1 MRKGIVL
8 KLFALTTAL
17 CMLILATIFIG
28 QTIFFKQYYANRKVE
43 DIKVNLNSFEKNY
56 LNYAGSADGI
66 QKLEQDFLRE
76 NNTWITTLD
85 QNGNLKHADDFYVEI
100 TLERLAEK
108 QFGQKTIT
116 IPLYNLMNIDE
127 IESRILPSLVG
138 KKVYFSGLLRNDSFI
153 TSYLQSAEGSLSW
166 ANKPLSKKLAERELK
181 ASEEKPKVAQDLI
194 GEEKPKVAQD
204 LIGEEREKV
213 AGNLSDLEKKRVAQN
228 SDFNINGTITKVQPS
243 DGTVPVNPIYKNNL
257 FLDNIKEFQAD
268 LLLKESN
275 QIKYATQ
282 IMDYEKNDIK
292 YKLLIK
298 PKKEK
303 DGSVTYI
310 YAMAS
315 LQPVDE
321 AVQMV
326 QDYYI
331 YIVAFVVILIFLA
344 SFYYSKQIAKPLL
357 KINDTTKKIAHL
369 DFTEKIPITSKDE
382 IGDLSQNINTLS
394 NKLHS
399 HIGQLEQ
406 DIEKERKLEN
416 TRKEFIAG
424 VSHELK
430 TPLSIMKSCI
440 SILKDGVAEHKKD
453 YYFQAMEKEVDK
465 MDILILDMLEL
476 AKFESGTYNMK
487 MDSFYI
493 DGVIEEICEQLSSE
507 IEKKELSVHK
517 HICPAEVV
525 GNQNRIEQVIVNFIT
540 NAIRYTPEKEDIII
554 SVIDEKNRI
563 EVCIENKGSHI
574 EEEQLD
580 KIWDRFYRVDAS
592 RKRSQ
597 GGTGLGLAISKNIL
611 ELHNAEYGVKNT
623 EDGVLF
629 YFYLPKKA

>member
-8 KLFALTTAL
+8 KLFTLTTAL

-43 DIKVNLNSFEKNY
+43 DIKVNLNSFEKSY
-56 LNYAGSADGI
+56 LNYVGNAEEI
-66 QKLEQDFLRE
+66 KRLEQDFLRE

-85 QNGNLKHADDFYVEI
+85 QNGNLKHADDFYFEVAI
-100 TLERLAEK
+100 DRRQQK
-108 QFGQKTIT
+108 SFGQQIFK
-116 IPLYNLMNIDE
+116 IPLYNLINIEE
-127 IESRILPSLVG
+127 IDNKSSNAFLGQEI
-138 KKVYFSGLLRNDSFI
+138 YFSGVKKDDSYIPFSFTLGKQNLR
-153 TSYLQSAEGSLSW
+153 GS
-166 ANKPLSKKLAERELK
+166 NKPLEKAFQEKMKLDE
-181 ASEEKPKVAQDLI
+181 
-194 GEEKPKVAQD
+194 
-204 LIGEEREKV
+204 
-213 AGNLSDLEKKRVAQN
+213 EKKRAAEEQLAKEKKPAVQEESAQEL
-228 SDFNINGTITKVQPS
+228 DAYIVGRVTKVQLP
-243 DGTVPVNPIYKNNL
+243 DVTGPINPIYKNSI
-257 FLDNIKEFQAD
+257 FLDNIKEFQTN
-268 LLLKESN
+268 LLLKESKHI
-275 QIKYATQ
+275 QYAIQT
-282 IMDYEKNDIK
+282 MDYEKNDIK

-298 PKKEK
+298 PITER

-331 YIVAFVVILIFLA
+331 YIIAFVVVLIFLA

-369 DFTEKIPITSKDE
+369 DFTEQIPITSKDE
-382 IGDLSQNINTLS
+382 IGDLSKNINVLS

-416 TRKEFIAG
+416 TRKEFISG

-440 SILKDGVAEHKKD
+440 SILKDGVAEHKKE
-453 YYFQAMEKEVDK
+453 YYFQAMEREVDK
-465 MDILILDMLEL
+465 MDTLILDMLEL
-476 AKFESGTYNMK
+476 AKFESGTYKMK
-487 MDSFYI
+487 KDAFYI
-493 DGVIEEICEQLSSE
+493 DTVIEDICEHLSVE
-507 IEKKELSVHK
+507 IEKKELHVHK
-517 HICPAEVV
+517 NICSFEVV
-525 GNQNRIEQVIVNFIT
+525 ANQSRIEQIIVNFIT
-540 NAIRYTPEKEDIII
+540 NAIRYTPNKEDIMI
-554 SVIDEKNRI
+554 STIDEKDRI
-563 EVCIENKGSHI
+563 KVSIENKGTHI

-580 KIWDRFYRVDAS
+580 KIWDRFYRVDAA
-592 RKRSQ
+592 RQRSQ

-611 ELHNAEYGVKNT
+611 ELHDAEYGVENT

>member
-8 KLFALTTAL
+8 KLFTLTAAL

-56 LNYAGSADGI
+56 LNYAGNAEEI

-85 QNGNLKHADDFYVEI
+85 KNGNLKHADDFYFEVTI
-100 TLERLAEK
+100 DRWQQK
-108 QFGQKTIT
+108 RFGQQLFK
-116 IPLYNLMNIDE
+116 IPLYNLVNIEE
-127 IESRILPSLVG
+127 IDNKPSEQFLG
-138 KKVYFSGLLRNDSFI
+138 QEIYFSGVKKGDSFI
-153 TSYLQSAEGSLSW
+153 PFSFSLSKQNLSGS
-166 ANKPLSKKLAERELK
+166 NKPLEKAFKEKMSKLD
-181 ASEEKPKVAQDLI
+181 EEKKKAAEEQVSKEKNPAVQEQAAQEPDAYI
-194 GEEKPKVAQD
+194 GGFV
-204 LIGEEREKV
+204 
-213 AGNLSDLEKKRVAQN
+213 
-228 SDFNINGTITKVQPS
+228 TKVQFP
-243 DGTVPVNPIYKNNL
+243 DVKGPVNPIYKNTL
-257 FLDNIKEFQAD
+257 FLDSIKEFQTD
-268 LLLKESN
+268 VLLKESN
-275 QIKYATQ
+275 QIEYSTKT
-282 IMDYEKNDIK
+282 MDYEKNDIK
-292 YKLLIK
+292 YKLLMK
-298 PKKEK
+298 PIKEK

-331 YIVAFVVILIFLA
+331 YIIAFVVVLIFLA

-357 KINDTTKKIAHL
+357 KINDTTKKIAQL

-382 IGDLSQNINTLS
+382 IGDLSKNINVLS

-399 HIGQLEQ
+399 HIGQLEE
-406 DIEKERKLEN
+406 DIEKERKLEK
-416 TRKEFIAG
+416 TRKEFISG

-440 SILKDGVAEHKKD
+440 SILKDGVAEHKKE
-453 YYFQAMEKEVDK
+453 YYFQAMEREVDK
-465 MDILILDMLEL
+465 MDTLILDMLEL
-476 AKFESGTYNMK
+476 AKFESGTYKMK
-487 MDSFYI
+487 KDSFYI
-493 DGVIEEICEQLSSE
+493 DTVIEDICEHLSVE
-507 IEKKELSVHK
+507 IEKKELRVHK
-517 HICPAEVV
+517 NICSFEVIA
-525 GNQNRIEQVIVNFIT
+525 NQGRIEQVIVNFIT
-540 NAIRYTPEKEDIII
+540 NAIRYTPNKEDIII
-554 SVIDEKNRI
+554 STIDEKDRI
-563 EVCIENKGSHI
+563 KVCIENKGTHI

-580 KIWDRFYRVDAS
+580 KIWDRFYRVDTA
-592 RKRSQ
+592 RQRSQ

-611 ELHNAEYGVKNT
+611 ELHDTEYGAGNT

>member
-1 MRKGIVL
+1 MKKGIVL
-8 KLFALTTAL
+8 KLFTLTTAL

-56 LNYAGSADGI
+56 LNYAGNAEEI

-85 QNGNLKHADDFYVEI
+85 KNGNLKHADDFYFEVTI
-100 TLERLAEK
+100 DRRQQK
-108 QFGQKTIT
+108 SFGQQIFK
-116 IPLYNLMNIDE
+116 IPLGNLVNIEE
-127 IESRILPSLVG
+127 IDNKLSEQFLGQEI
-138 KKVYFSGLLRNDSFI
+138 YFSGVRKEDSFI
-153 TSYLQSAEGSLSW
+153 PFSFSLSKQNLSGS
-166 ANKPLSKKLAERELK
+166 NKPLEKAFNEKMSKLNE
-181 ASEEKPKVAQDLI
+181 
-194 GEEKPKVAQD
+194 
-204 LIGEEREKV
+204 
-213 AGNLSDLEKKRVAQN
+213 EKKRAVEEQLVKEKKPAVQEQAAQELGVY
-228 SDFNINGTITKVQPS
+228 IGGRVTKVQLP
-243 DGTVPVNPIYKNNL
+243 DAKGPVNPIYKNGI
-257 FLDNIKEFQAD
+257 FLDSIKEFQTN
-268 LLLKESN
+268 LLLKESKPI
-275 QIKYATQ
+275 QYTTQ
-282 IMDYEKNDIK
+282 TMDYEKNDIK

-298 PKKEK
+298 PIEK

-331 YIVAFVVILIFLA
+331 YIIAFVVVLIFLA

-357 KINDTTKKIAHL
+357 KINDTTKKIAQL

-382 IGDLSQNINTLS
+382 IGDLSKNINVLS

-399 HIGQLEQ
+399 HIGQLEE

-416 TRKEFIAG
+416 TRKEFISG

-440 SILKDGVAEHKKD
+440 SILKDGVAEHKKE
-453 YYFQAMEKEVDK
+453 YYFQAMEREVDK
-465 MDILILDMLEL
+465 MDTLILDMLEL
-476 AKFESGTYNMK
+476 AKFESGTYKMK
-487 MDSFYI
+487 KSSFYI
-493 DGVIEEICEQLSSE
+493 DTVIEDICEHLSVE
-507 IEKKELSVHK
+507 IEKKELHVHK
-517 HICPAEVV
+517 NIHSFELIA
-525 GNQNRIEQVIVNFIT
+525 NQGRIEQVIVNFIT
-540 NAIRYTPEKEDIII
+540 NAIRYTPNKEDIII
-554 SVIDEKNRI
+554 STIDEKDRI
-563 EVCIENKGSHI
+563 KVCIENKGTHI

-580 KIWDRFYRVDAS
+580 KIWDRFYRVDTA
-592 RKRSQ
+592 RQRSQ

-611 ELHNAEYGVKNT
+611 ELHDAEYGVKNT

>member
-1 MRKGIVL
+1 
-8 KLFALTTAL
+8 
-17 CMLILATIFIG
+17 MLILATIFIG

-43 DIKVNLNSFEKNY
+43 DIKMNLNSFAKNY
-56 LNYAGSADGI
+56 LNYAGSAEEV

-85 QNGNLKHADDFYVEI
+85 QYGNLKHADDFYFEVTI
-100 TLERLAEK
+100 DRK
-108 QFGQKTIT
+108 QQKSFGQQIFK
-116 IPLYNLMNIDE
+116 IPVCYLINIEELDNKASNQFLGQE
-127 IESRILPSLVG
+127 I
-138 KKVYFSGLLRNDSFI
+138 YFSGVRKEESFI
-153 TSYLQSAEGSLSW
+153 PFSFSLGKQNLSGS
-166 ANKPLSKKLAERELK
+166 NKPLEKAFNEKMIKLD
-181 ASEEKPKVAQDLI
+181 Q
-194 GEEKPKVAQD
+194 
-204 LIGEEREKV
+204 
-213 AGNLSDLEKKRVAQN
+213 EKKKAAEEQVVKEKKPAVQEQAAQELDAPIVGRV
-228 SDFNINGTITKVQPS
+228 TKVQFP
-243 DGTVPVNPIYKNNL
+243 DVKGPVNPIYKNNL

-275 QIKYATQ
+275 QIQYATQ
-282 IMDYEKNDIK
+282 TMDYEKNDIK

-298 PKKEK
+298 PIKEK

-406 DIEKERKLEN
+406 DIEKERKLEK
-416 TRKEFIAG
+416 TRKEFISG

-440 SILKDGVAEHKKD
+440 SILKDGVAEHKKE
-453 YYFQAMEKEVDK
+453 YYFQAMEREVDK
-465 MDILILDMLEL
+465 MDTLILDMLEL
-476 AKFESGTYNMK
+476 AKFESGTYKMK
-487 MDSFYI
+487 KDSFYI
-493 DGVIEEICEQLSSE
+493 DTAIEDICEYLSVE
-507 IEKKELSVHK
+507 IEKKELRVHK
-517 HICPAEVV
+517 NIRSFEVIA
-525 GNQNRIEQVIVNFIT
+525 NQSRIEQVIVNFIT
-540 NAIRYTPEKEDIII
+540 NAIRYTPNKEDIII
-554 SVIDEKNRI
+554 STVDEKDRI
-563 EVCIENKGSHI
+563 KVCIENKGTHI

-580 KIWDRFYRVDAS
+580 KIWDRFYRVDAA
-592 RKRSQ
+592 RHRSQ

-611 ELHNAEYGVKNT
+611 ELHDVEYGVKNT

>member
-8 KLFALTTAL
+8 KLFILTTAL

-43 DIKVNLNSFEKNY
+43 DIKLNLNSFEKNY
-56 LNYAGSADGI
+56 LNYAGSVEGI

-85 QNGNLKHADDFYVEI
+85 QNGNLKHADDFYFEVTI
-100 TLERLAEK
+100 NRWQQK
-108 QFGQKTIT
+108 RFGQQIFK
-116 IPLYNLMNIDE
+116 IPLYNLVNIEE
-127 IESRILPSLVG
+127 IDNKPSNQFLG
-138 KKVYFSGLLRNDSFI
+138 QEIYFSGVKKEDRFIPFSF
-153 TSYLQSAEGSLSW
+153 SLSKENLNGL
-166 ANKPLSKKLAERELK
+166 NKPLEKAFKEKMKAVGEQVGKEKRPAVQEPAAQELD
-181 ASEEKPKVAQDLI
+181 AII
-194 GEEKPKVAQD
+194 G
-204 LIGEEREKV
+204 GR
-213 AGNLSDLEKKRVAQN
+213 
-228 SDFNINGTITKVQPS
+228 ITKVQFP
-243 DGTVPVNPIYKNNL
+243 DVKGPINPIYKNTL
-257 FLDNIKEFQAD
+257 FLDSIKEFQTD
-268 LLLKESN
+268 VVLKESN
-275 QIKYATQ
+275 QIEYSTKT
-282 IMDYEKNDIK
+282 MDYEKNDIK
-292 YKLLIK
+292 YKLLMK
-298 PKKEK
+298 PIKEK

-331 YIVAFVVILIFLA
+331 YIIAFVVVLIFLA

-369 DFTEKIPITSKDE
+369 DFTEQIPITSKDE
-382 IGDLSQNINTLS
+382 IGDLSKNINVLS

-416 TRKEFIAG
+416 TRKEFISG

-440 SILKDGVAEHKKD
+440 SILKDGVAEHKKE
-453 YYFQAMEKEVDK
+453 YYFGAMEREVDK
-465 MDILILDMLEL
+465 MDTLILDMLEL
-476 AKFESGTYNMK
+476 AKFESGTYKMK
-487 MDSFYI
+487 KDPFYI
-493 DGVIEEICEQLSSE
+493 DTVMDDICEHLSVE
-507 IEKKELSVHK
+507 IEKKELRVHK
-517 HICPAEVV
+517 NIGPFEVV
-525 GNQNRIEQVIVNFIT
+525 ANQGRIEQVIVNFIT
-540 NAIRYTPEKEDIII
+540 NAIRYTQNKEDIII
-554 SVIDEKNRI
+554 STIDEKDRI
-563 EVCIENKGSHI
+563 KVCIENKGTHI

-580 KIWDRFYRVDAS
+580 KIWDRFYRVDAA
-592 RKRSQ
+592 RQRSQ

-611 ELHNAEYGVKNT
+611 ELHDAEYGAENT

>member
-1 MRKGIVL
+1 MKKGIVL
-8 KLFALTTAL
+8 KLFTLTTAL

-56 LNYAGSADGI
+56 LNYAGNAEEI

-85 QNGNLKHADDFYVEI
+85 KNGNLKHADDFYFEVTI
-100 TLERLAEK
+100 DRRQQK
-108 QFGQKTIT
+108 SFGQQIFK
-116 IPLYNLMNIDE
+116 IPLGNLVNIEE
-127 IESRILPSLVG
+127 IDNKLSEQFLGQEI
-138 KKVYFSGLLRNDSFI
+138 YFSGVRKEDSFI
-153 TSYLQSAEGSLSW
+153 PFSFSLSKQNLSGS
-166 ANKPLSKKLAERELK
+166 NKPLEKAFNEKMSKLNE
-181 ASEEKPKVAQDLI
+181 
-194 GEEKPKVAQD
+194 
-204 LIGEEREKV
+204 
-213 AGNLSDLEKKRVAQN
+213 EKKRAVEEQLVKEKKPAVQEQAAQELN
-228 SDFNINGTITKVQPS
+228 VYIGGRVTKVQLP
-243 DGTVPVNPIYKNNL
+243 DVKGPVNPIYKNGI
-257 FLDNIKEFQAD
+257 FLDSIKEFQTN
-268 LLLKESN
+268 LLLKESKPI
-275 QIKYATQ
+275 QYTTQ
-282 IMDYEKNDIK
+282 TMDYEKNDIK

-298 PKKEK
+298 PIEK

-331 YIVAFVVILIFLA
+331 YIIAFVVVLIFLA

-357 KINDTTKKIAHL
+357 KINDTTKKIAQL

-382 IGDLSQNINTLS
+382 IGDLSKNINVLS

-399 HIGQLEQ
+399 HIGQLEE

-416 TRKEFIAG
+416 TRKEFISG

-440 SILKDGVAEHKKD
+440 SILKDGVAEHKKE
-453 YYFQAMEKEVDK
+453 YYFQAMEREVDK
-465 MDILILDMLEL
+465 MDTLILDMLEL
-476 AKFESGTYNMK
+476 AKFESGTYKMK
-487 MDSFYI
+487 KSSFYI
-493 DGVIEEICEQLSSE
+493 DTVIEDICEHLSVE
-507 IEKKELSVHK
+507 IEKKELHVHK
-517 HICPAEVV
+517 NIHSFEVIA
-525 GNQNRIEQVIVNFIT
+525 NQGRIEQVIVNFIT
-540 NAIRYTPEKEDIII
+540 NAIRYTPNKEDIII
-554 SVIDEKNRI
+554 STIDEKDRI
-563 EVCIENKGSHI
+563 KVCIENKGTHI

-580 KIWDRFYRVDAS
+580 KIWDRFYRVDTA
-592 RKRSQ
+592 RQRSQ

-611 ELHNAEYGVKNT
+611 ELHDAEYGVKNT

>member
-8 KLFALTTAL
+8 KLFTLTAAL

-56 LNYAGSADGI
+56 LNYAGNAEEI

-85 QNGNLKHADDFYVEI
+85 KNGNLKHADDFYFEVTI
-100 TLERLAEK
+100 DRWQQK
-108 QFGQKTIT
+108 RFGQQLFK
-116 IPLYNLMNIDE
+116 IPLYNLVNIEE
-127 IESRILPSLVG
+127 IDNKPSEQFLG
-138 KKVYFSGLLRNDSFI
+138 QEIYFSGVRKEDSFI
-153 TSYLQSAEGSLSW
+153 PVSFSLSKQNLSGS
-166 ANKPLSKKLAERELK
+166 NKPLEKAFNEKMSKLDE
-181 ASEEKPKVAQDLI
+181 
-194 GEEKPKVAQD
+194 
-204 LIGEEREKV
+204 
-213 AGNLSDLEKKRVAQN
+213 EKKRAAGEQASKEKKPAVREQAAQEP
-228 SDFNINGTITKVQPS
+228 DVYIGGRVTKVQFPDVKGS
-243 DGTVPVNPIYKNNL
+243 VNPIYKNTL
-257 FLDNIKEFQAD
+257 FLDSIKEFQTD
-268 LLLKESN
+268 VLLKESN
-275 QIKYATQ
+275 KIEYSTKT
-282 IMDYEKNDIK
+282 MDYEKNDIK

-298 PKKEK
+298 PIKEK
-303 DGSVTYI
+303 GGSVTYI

-331 YIVAFVVILIFLA
+331 YIIAFVVVLIFLA

-382 IGDLSQNINTLS
+382 IGDLSKNINVLS

-399 HIGQLEQ
+399 HIGQLEE
-406 DIEKERKLEN
+406 DIEKERKLEK
-416 TRKEFIAG
+416 TRKEFISG

-440 SILKDGVAEHKKD
+440 SILKDGVAEHKKE
-453 YYFQAMEKEVDK
+453 YYFQAMEREVDK
-465 MDILILDMLEL
+465 MDTLILDMLEL
-476 AKFESGTYNMK
+476 AKFESGTYKMK
-487 MDSFYI
+487 KDSFYI
-493 DGVIEEICEQLSSE
+493 DTVIEGICEHLSVE
-507 IEKKELSVHK
+507 IEKKELHIHK
-517 HICPAEVV
+517 NISSFEVIA
-525 GNQNRIEQVIVNFIT
+525 NQGRIEQVIVNFIT
-540 NAIRYTPEKEDIII
+540 NAIRYTPNKEDIII
-554 SVIDEKNRI
+554 STMDEKNRI
-563 EVCIENKGSHI
+563 KLCIENKGTHI

-580 KIWDRFYRVDAS
+580 KIWDRFYRVDTA
-592 RKRSQ
+592 RQRSQ

-611 ELHNAEYGVKNT
+611 ELHDAEYGAENT

>member
-8 KLFALTTAL
+8 KLFTLTTAL

-56 LNYAGSADGI
+56 LNYTGNVEGI

-85 QNGNLKHADDFYVEI
+85 KNGNLKHADDFYFEVTI
-100 TLERLAEK
+100 DRRQQK
-108 QFGQKTIT
+108 SFGQQIFK
-116 IPLYNLMNIDE
+116 IPLGNLVNIEE
-127 IESRILPSLVG
+127 IDNKLSEQFLGQEI
-138 KKVYFSGLLRNDSFI
+138 YFSGVRKEDSFI
-153 TSYLQSAEGSLSW
+153 PFSFSLSKQNLSGS
-166 ANKPLSKKLAERELK
+166 NKPLEKAFQEKIKLDE
-181 ASEEKPKVAQDLI
+181 
-194 GEEKPKVAQD
+194 
-204 LIGEEREKV
+204 
-213 AGNLSDLEKKRVAQN
+213 EKKRAAGEQLAKEKKPAVQEEAAQELGVY
-228 SDFNINGTITKVQPS
+228 IGGRVTKVQFP
-243 DGTVPVNPIYKNNL
+243 DVKGPVNPIYKNTL
-257 FLDNIKEFQAD
+257 FLDSIKEFQTD
-268 LLLKESN
+268 VLLKESN
-275 QIKYATQ
+275 QIEYSTKT
-282 IMDYEKNDIK
+282 MDYEKNDIK
-292 YKLLIK
+292 YKLLMK
-298 PKKEK
+298 PIKEK

-331 YIVAFVVILIFLA
+331 YIIAFVVVLIFLA

-357 KINDTTKKIAHL
+357 KINDTTKKIAQL

-382 IGDLSQNINTLS
+382 IGDLSKNINVLS

-399 HIGQLEQ
+399 HIGQLEE
-406 DIEKERKLEN
+406 DIEKERKLEK
-416 TRKEFIAG
+416 TRKEFISG

-453 YYFQAMEKEVDK
+453 YYFQAMEREVDK
-465 MDILILDMLEL
+465 MDTLILDMLEL
-476 AKFESGTYNMK
+476 AKFESGTYKMK
-487 MDSFYI
+487 KDSFYI
-493 DGVIEEICEQLSSE
+493 DTVIEDICEHLSVE
-507 IEKKELSVHK
+507 IEKKELRVHK
-517 HICPAEVV
+517 NICSFEVIA
-525 GNQNRIEQVIVNFIT
+525 NQGRIEQVIVNFIT
-540 NAIRYTPEKEDIII
+540 NAIRYTPNKEDIII
-554 SVIDEKNRI
+554 STIDEKDRI
-563 EVCIENKGSHI
+563 KVCIENKGTHI

-580 KIWDRFYRVDAS
+580 KIWDRFYRVDTA
-592 RKRSQ
+592 RQRSQ

-611 ELHNAEYGVKNT
+611 ELHDTEYGAGNT
-623 EDGVLF
+623 ENGVLF

>member
-8 KLFALTTAL
+8 KLFTLTTAL

-43 DIKVNLNSFEKNY
+43 DIKVNLNSFEKSY
-56 LNYAGSADGI
+56 LNYVGNGEEI
-66 QKLEQDFLRE
+66 KRLEQDFLRE

-85 QNGNLKHADDFYVEI
+85 QNGNLKHADDFYFEVTI
-100 TLERLAEK
+100 DRRQQK
-108 QFGQKTIT
+108 SFGQQIFK
-116 IPLYNLMNIDE
+116 IPLYNLINIEE
-127 IESRILPSLVG
+127 IDNKSSNAFLGQEI
-138 KKVYFSGLLRNDSFI
+138 YFSGVKKDDSYIPF
-153 TSYLQSAEGSLSW
+153 SFALGKQNLSGS
-166 ANKPLSKKLAERELK
+166 NKPLEKAFQEKMKLNE
-181 ASEEKPKVAQDLI
+181 EEKRAA
-194 GEEKPKVAQD
+194 GEQLAK
-204 LIGEEREKV
+204 
-213 AGNLSDLEKKRVAQN
+213 EKKPAVQEESAQELDAYISGRV
-228 SDFNINGTITKVQPS
+228 TKVQLP
-243 DGTVPVNPIYKNNL
+243 DVTGPINPIYKNSI
-257 FLDNIKEFQAD
+257 FLDNIKEFQTN
-268 LLLKESN
+268 LLLKESK
-275 QIKYATQ
+275 QIQYAIQT
-282 IMDYEKNDIK
+282 MDYEKNDIK

-298 PKKEK
+298 PTKEK

-331 YIVAFVVILIFLA
+331 YIIAFVVVLIFLA

-369 DFTEKIPITSKDE
+369 DFTEQIPITSKDE
-382 IGDLSQNINTLS
+382 IGDLSKNINVLS

-416 TRKEFIAG
+416 TRKEFISG

-440 SILKDGVAEHKKD
+440 SILKDGVAEHKKE
-453 YYFQAMEKEVDK
+453 YYFQAMEREVDK
-465 MDILILDMLEL
+465 MDTLILDMLEL
-476 AKFESGTYNMK
+476 AKFESGTYKMK
-487 MDSFYI
+487 KDAFYI
-493 DGVIEEICEQLSSE
+493 DVVIEDICEHLSVD
-507 IEKKELSVHK
+507 IEKKGLHVHK
-517 HICPAEVV
+517 NICSLEVV
-525 GNQNRIEQVIVNFIT
+525 ANQGRIEQVIVNFIT
-540 NAIRYTPEKEDIII
+540 NAIRYTPNKEDIVI
-554 SVIDEKNRI
+554 STIDEKDRI
-563 EVCIENKGSHI
+563 KVCIENKGTHI

-580 KIWDRFYRVDAS
+580 KIWDRFYRVDAA
-592 RKRSQ
+592 RKRLQ

-611 ELHNAEYGVKNT
+611 ELHDAEYGVKNT

>member
-8 KLFALTTAL
+8 KLFTLTTAL

-56 LNYAGSADGI
+56 LNYVGNAEGI

-76 NNTWITTLD
+76 NNTWITILD
-85 QNGNLKHADDFYVEI
+85 QNGNLKHVDDFYFEVTI
-100 TLERLAEK
+100 DRK
-108 QFGQKTIT
+108 QQKSFGQQIFK
-116 IPLYNLMNIDE
+116 IPLGNLVNIEE
-127 IESRILPSLVG
+127 IDNKLSEKFLGQEI
-138 KKVYFSGLLRNDSFI
+138 YFSGVRKEESFI
-153 TSYLQSAEGSLSW
+153 PFSFSLGKQNLSGS
-166 ANKPLSKKLAERELK
+166 NKPLEKAFNEKMIKLD
-181 ASEEKPKVAQDLI
+181 Q
-194 GEEKPKVAQD
+194 
-204 LIGEEREKV
+204 
-213 AGNLSDLEKKRVAQN
+213 EKKKAAEEQVVKEKKPAVQEQAAQELDAFIIGRV
-228 SDFNINGTITKVQPS
+228 TKVQFP
-243 DGTVPVNPIYKNNL
+243 DVKGPVNPIYKNSL
-257 FLDNIKEFQAD
+257 FLDSIKEFQTD
-268 LLLKESN
+268 LLLKENNHIQYS
-275 QIKYATQ
+275 TQ

-493 DGVIEEICEQLSSE
+493 DGVIEEICEQLSAE

-517 HICPAEVV
+517 HICPAEVI

-554 SVIDEKNRI
+554 STIDGKDHI
-563 EVCIENKGSHI
+563 KVCIENKGAHI

-580 KIWDRFYRVDAS
+580 KIWDRFYRVDAA

-611 ELHNAEYGVKNT
+611 ELHDAEYGVKNT

>member
-1 MRKGIVL
+1 MKKGIVL
-8 KLFALTTAL
+8 KLFTLTTAL

-56 LNYAGSADGI
+56 LNRAGNAEEI

-85 QNGNLKHADDFYVEI
+85 KNGNLKHADDFYFEVTI
-100 TLERLAEK
+100 DRRQQK
-108 QFGQKTIT
+108 SFGQQIFK
-116 IPLYNLMNIDE
+116 IPLGNLVNIEE
-127 IESRILPSLVG
+127 IDNKLSEQFLGQEI
-138 KKVYFSGLLRNDSFI
+138 YFSGVRKEDSFI
-153 TSYLQSAEGSLSW
+153 PFSFSLSKQNLSGS
-166 ANKPLSKKLAERELK
+166 NKPLEKAFNEKMSKLNE
-181 ASEEKPKVAQDLI
+181 
-194 GEEKPKVAQD
+194 
-204 LIGEEREKV
+204 
-213 AGNLSDLEKKRVAQN
+213 EKKRAVEEQLVKEKKPAVQEQAAQELGVY
-228 SDFNINGTITKVQPS
+228 IGGRVTKVQLP
-243 DGTVPVNPIYKNNL
+243 DVKGPVNPIYKNGI
-257 FLDNIKEFQAD
+257 FLDSIKEFQTN
-268 LLLKESN
+268 LLLKESKPI
-275 QIKYATQ
+275 QYTTQ
-282 IMDYEKNDIK
+282 TMDYEKNDIK

-298 PKKEK
+298 PIEK

-331 YIVAFVVILIFLA
+331 YIIAFVVVLIFLA

-357 KINDTTKKIAHL
+357 KINDTTKKIAQL

-382 IGDLSQNINTLS
+382 IGDLSKNINVLS

-399 HIGQLEQ
+399 HIGQLEE

-416 TRKEFIAG
+416 TRKEFISG

-440 SILKDGVAEHKKD
+440 SILKDGVAEHKKE
-453 YYFQAMEKEVDK
+453 YYFQAMEREVDK
-465 MDILILDMLEL
+465 MDTLILDMLEL
-476 AKFESGTYNMK
+476 AKFESGTYKMK
-487 MDSFYI
+487 KSSFYI
-493 DGVIEEICEQLSSE
+493 DTVIEDICEHLSVE
-507 IEKKELSVHK
+507 IEKKELHVHK
-517 HICPAEVV
+517 NIHSFEVIA
-525 GNQNRIEQVIVNFIT
+525 NQGRIEQVIVNFIT
-540 NAIRYTPEKEDIII
+540 NAIRYTPNKEDIII
-554 SVIDEKNRI
+554 STIDEKDRI
-563 EVCIENKGSHI
+563 KVCIENKGTHI

-580 KIWDRFYRVDAS
+580 KIWDRFYRVDTA
-592 RKRSQ
+592 RQRSQ

-611 ELHNAEYGVKNT
+611 ELHDAEYGVKNT

>member
-8 KLFALTTAL
+8 KLFTLTTAL

-56 LNYAGSADGI
+56 LNYAGSAEGI

-85 QNGNLKHADDFYVEI
+85 RNGNLKHADDFYFEVTI
-100 TLERLAEK
+100 DPRNQKSFGK
-108 QFGQKTIT
+108 QTFIM
-116 IPLYNLMNIDE
+116 PLYYLIDIEE
-127 IESRILPSLVG
+127 IESKTPSEVLNQEID
-138 KKVYFSGLLRNDSFI
+138 FSGVKKEESFI
-153 TSYLQSAEGSLSW
+153 PFFFELGKRDLSGS
-166 ANKPLSKKLAERELK
+166 NKPLEKAFKEKMSKLD
-181 ASEEKPKVAQDLI
+181 EEKKKAVQEQLV
-194 GEEKPKVAQD
+194 K
-204 LIGEEREKV
+204 
-213 AGNLSDLEKKRVAQN
+213 EKKPAVQEEATQESGVYIGGRV
-228 SDFNINGTITKVQPS
+228 TKVQLP
-243 DGTVPVNPIYKNNL
+243 DEKGPVNPIYKNSI
-257 FLDNIKEFQAD
+257 FLDSIKDFQTD
-268 LLLKESN
+268 LVLKESN
-275 QIKYATQ
+275 QIQYSIQT
-282 IMDYEKNDIK
+282 MDYEKNDIK

-298 PKKEK
+298 PIKEK

-331 YIVAFVVILIFLA
+331 YIIAFVVVLIFLA

-357 KINDTTKKIAHL
+357 VINDTTKKIAHL

-382 IGDLSQNINTLS
+382 IGDLSKNINVLS

-406 DIEKERKLEN
+406 DIEKERKLEK
-416 TRKEFIAG
+416 TRKEFISG

-440 SILKDGVAEHKKD
+440 SILKDGVAEHKKE
-453 YYFQAMEKEVDK
+453 YYFQAMEREVDK
-465 MDILILDMLEL
+465 MDTLILDMLEL
-476 AKFESGTYNMK
+476 AKFESGTYKMK
-487 MDSFYI
+487 KDLFYI
-493 DGVIEEICEQLSSE
+493 DTVIEDICEQLSVE
-507 IEKKELSVHK
+507 IEKKELHVHK
-517 HICPAEVV
+517 NICSVEVIA
-525 GNQNRIEQVIVNFIT
+525 NQNRIEQVIVNFIT
-540 NAIRYTPEKEDIII
+540 NAIRYTPNKEDIII
-554 SVIDEKNRI
+554 STIDEKDRI
-563 EVCIENKGSHI
+563 KVCIENKGAHI
-574 EEEQLD
+574 EEGQLD
-580 KIWDRFYRVDAS
+580 KIWDRFYRVDTA
-592 RKRSQ
+592 RQRSQ

>member
-8 KLFALTTAL
+8 KLFTLTTAL

-56 LNYAGSADGI
+56 LNYTGNVEGI

-85 QNGNLKHADDFYVEI
+85 KNGNLKHADDFYFEVTI
-100 TLERLAEK
+100 DRRQQK
-108 QFGQKTIT
+108 SFGQQIFK
-116 IPLYNLMNIDE
+116 IPLGNLVNIEE
-127 IESRILPSLVG
+127 IDNKLSEQFLGQEI
-138 KKVYFSGLLRNDSFI
+138 YFSGVRKEDSFI
-153 TSYLQSAEGSLSW
+153 PFSFSLSKQNLSGS
-166 ANKPLSKKLAERELK
+166 NKPLEKAFQEKIKLDE
-181 ASEEKPKVAQDLI
+181 
-194 GEEKPKVAQD
+194 
-204 LIGEEREKV
+204 
-213 AGNLSDLEKKRVAQN
+213 EKKRAAGEQLAKEKKPAVQEEAAQELGVY
-228 SDFNINGTITKVQPS
+228 IGGRVTKVQLP
-243 DGTVPVNPIYKNNL
+243 DINGPVNPIYKNSI
-257 FLDNIKEFQAD
+257 FLDNIKDFQTD

-275 QIKYATQ
+275 KIRYTTQ
-282 IMDYEKNDIK
+282 TMDYEKNDIK
-292 YKLLIK
+292 YKLLMK
-298 PKKEK
+298 PIKEK

-331 YIVAFVVILIFLA
+331 YIIAFVVVLIFLA

-357 KINDTTKKIAHL
+357 KINDTTKKIAQL

-382 IGDLSQNINTLS
+382 IGDLSKNINVLS

-399 HIGQLEQ
+399 HIGQLEE

-416 TRKEFIAG
+416 TRKEFISG

-440 SILKDGVAEHKKD
+440 SILKDGVAEHKKE
-453 YYFQAMEKEVDK
+453 YYFQAMEREVDK
-465 MDILILDMLEL
+465 MDTLILDMLEL
-476 AKFESGTYNMK
+476 AKFESGTYKMK
-487 MDSFYI
+487 KSSFYI
-493 DGVIEEICEQLSSE
+493 DTVIEDICEHLSVE
-507 IEKKELSVHK
+507 IEKKELHVHK
-517 HICPAEVV
+517 NIHSFEVIA
-525 GNQNRIEQVIVNFIT
+525 NQGRIEQVIVNFIT
-540 NAIRYTPEKEDIII
+540 NAIRYTPNKEDIII
-554 SVIDEKNRI
+554 SAIDEKDRI
-563 EVCIENKGSHI
+563 KVCIENKGTHI

-580 KIWDRFYRVDAS
+580 KIWDRFYRVDTA
-592 RKRSQ
+592 RQRSQ

-611 ELHNAEYGVKNT
+611 ELHDAEYGVKNT

>member
-1 MRKGIVL
+1 MI
-8 KLFALTTAL
+8 
-17 CMLILATIFIG
+17 
-28 QTIFFKQYYANRKVE
+28 
-43 DIKVNLNSFEKNY
+43 
-56 LNYAGSADGI
+56 DG
-66 QKLEQDFLRE
+66 
-76 NNTWITTLD
+76 
-85 QNGNLKHADDFYVEI
+85 
-100 TLERLAEK
+100 
-108 QFGQKTIT
+108 
-116 IPLYNLMNIDE
+116 
-127 IESRILPSLVG
+127 
-138 KKVYFSGLLRNDSFI
+138 
-153 TSYLQSAEGSLSW
+153 
-166 ANKPLSKKLAERELK
+166 
-181 ASEEKPKVAQDLI
+181 
-194 GEEKPKVAQD
+194 
-204 LIGEEREKV
+204 
-213 AGNLSDLEKKRVAQN
+213 RV
-228 SDFNINGTITKVQPS
+228 TKVQFP
-243 DGTVPVNPIYKNNL
+243 DVKGPVNPIYKNNL

-275 QIKYATQ
+275 QIQYATQ

-298 PKKEK
+298 PIKEK
-303 DGSVTYI
+303 DGSVAYI

-331 YIVAFVVILIFLA
+331 YIVAFVVVLIFLA

-554 SVIDEKNRI
+554 STIDEKNHI
-563 EVCIENKGSHI
+563 KVCIENKGAHI

-580 KIWDRFYRVDAS
+580 KIWDRFYRVDAA

>member
-1 MRKGIVL
+1 MKKGIVL
-8 KLFALTTAL
+8 KLFTLTTAL

-56 LNYAGSADGI
+56 LNRAGNAEEI

-85 QNGNLKHADDFYVEI
+85 KNGNLKHADDFYFEVTI
-100 TLERLAEK
+100 DRRQQK
-108 QFGQKTIT
+108 SFGQQIFK
-116 IPLYNLMNIDE
+116 IPLGNLVNIEE
-127 IESRILPSLVG
+127 IDNKLSEHFLGQEI
-138 KKVYFSGLLRNDSFI
+138 YFSGVRKEDSFI
-153 TSYLQSAEGSLSW
+153 PFSFSLSKQNLSGS
-166 ANKPLSKKLAERELK
+166 NKPLEKAFNEKMSKLNE
-181 ASEEKPKVAQDLI
+181 
-194 GEEKPKVAQD
+194 
-204 LIGEEREKV
+204 
-213 AGNLSDLEKKRVAQN
+213 EKKRAAEEQLVKEKKPAVQEQATQESN
-228 SDFNINGTITKVQPS
+228 VYIGGRVTKVQLP
-243 DGTVPVNPIYKNNL
+243 DVKGPVNPIYKNGI
-257 FLDNIKEFQAD
+257 FLDNIKEFQTN
-268 LLLKESN
+268 LLLKESKPI
-275 QIKYATQ
+275 QYTTQ
-282 IMDYEKNDIK
+282 TMDYEKNDIK

-298 PKKEK
+298 PIEK

-331 YIVAFVVILIFLA
+331 YIIAFVVVLIFLA

-357 KINDTTKKIAHL
+357 KINDTTKKIAQL

-382 IGDLSQNINTLS
+382 IGDLSKNINVLS

-399 HIGQLEQ
+399 HIGQLEE

-416 TRKEFIAG
+416 TRKEFISG

-440 SILKDGVAEHKKD
+440 SILKDGVAEHKKE
-453 YYFQAMEKEVDK
+453 YYFQAMEREVDK
-465 MDILILDMLEL
+465 MDTLILDMLEL
-476 AKFESGTYNMK
+476 AKFESGTYKMK
-487 MDSFYI
+487 KSAFYI
-493 DGVIEEICEQLSSE
+493 DTVIEDICEHLSVE
-507 IEKKELSVHK
+507 IEKKELHVHK
-517 HICPAEVV
+517 NIHSFEVIA
-525 GNQNRIEQVIVNFIT
+525 NQGRIEQVIVNFIT
-540 NAIRYTPEKEDIII
+540 NAIRYTPNKEDIII
-554 SVIDEKNRI
+554 SAIDEKDRI
-563 EVCIENKGSHI
+563 KVCIENKGTHI

-580 KIWDRFYRVDAS
+580 KIWDRFYRVDTA
-592 RKRSQ
+592 RQRSQ

-611 ELHNAEYGVKNT
+611 ELHDAEYGVKNT

>member
-8 KLFALTTAL
+8 KLFTLTTAL

-43 DIKVNLNSFEKNY
+43 DIKVNLNSFEKSY
-56 LNYAGSADGI
+56 LNYAGNTEEI
-66 QKLEQDFLRE
+66 KRLEQDFLRE

-85 QNGNLKHADDFYVEI
+85 QNGNLKHADDFYFEVAI
-100 TLERLAEK
+100 DRRQQK
-108 QFGQKTIT
+108 SFGQQIFK
-116 IPLYNLMNIDE
+116 IPLYNLINIEE
-127 IESRILPSLVG
+127 IDNKSSNAFLGQEI
-138 KKVYFSGLLRNDSFI
+138 YFSGVKKDDSYIPF
-153 TSYLQSAEGSLSW
+153 SFALGKQNLSGS
-166 ANKPLSKKLAERELK
+166 NKPLEKAFQEKMKLNE
-181 ASEEKPKVAQDLI
+181 
-194 GEEKPKVAQD
+194 
-204 LIGEEREKV
+204 
-213 AGNLSDLEKKRVAQN
+213 EKKRAAGEQLAKEKKPAVQEEPAQELDAYISGRVTN
-228 SDFNINGTITKVQPS
+228 VQLP
-243 DGTVPVNPIYKNNL
+243 DVTGPINPIYKNSI
-257 FLDNIKEFQAD
+257 FLDNIKEFQTN
-268 LLLKESN
+268 LLLKESKHI
-275 QIKYATQ
+275 QYAIQT
-282 IMDYEKNDIK
+282 MDYEKNDIK

-298 PKKEK
+298 PIKEK

-331 YIVAFVVILIFLA
+331 YIIAFVVVLIFLA

-369 DFTEKIPITSKDE
+369 DFTEQIPITSKDE
-382 IGDLSQNINTLS
+382 IGDLSKNINVLS

-416 TRKEFIAG
+416 TRREFISG

-440 SILKDGVAEHKKD
+440 SILKDGVAEHKKE
-453 YYFQAMEKEVDK
+453 YYFQAMEREVDK
-465 MDILILDMLEL
+465 MDTLILDMLEL
-476 AKFESGTYNMK
+476 AKFESGTYKMK

-493 DGVIEEICEQLSSE
+493 DTVIEDICEHLSVD
-507 IEKKELSVHK
+507 IEKKELHVHK
-517 HICPAEVV
+517 NICSFEVV
-525 GNQNRIEQVIVNFIT
+525 ANQSRIEQVIVNFIT
-540 NAIRYTPEKEDIII
+540 NAIRYTPNKEDIII
-554 SVIDEKNRI
+554 STIDEKDRI
-563 EVCIENKGSHI
+563 KVCIENKGTHI

-580 KIWDRFYRVDAS
+580 KIWDRFYRVDAA
-592 RKRSQ
+592 RQRSQ

-611 ELHNAEYGVKNT
+611 ELHDAEYGAENT

>member
-1 MRKGIVL
+1 M
-8 KLFALTTAL
+8 
-17 CMLILATIFIG
+17 
-28 QTIFFKQYYANRKVE
+28 
-43 DIKVNLNSFEKNY
+43 
-56 LNYAGSADGI
+56 
-66 QKLEQDFLRE
+66 
-76 NNTWITTLD
+76 
-85 QNGNLKHADDFYVEI
+85 
-100 TLERLAEK
+100 
-108 QFGQKTIT
+108 
-116 IPLYNLMNIDE
+116 
-127 IESRILPSLVG
+127 
-138 KKVYFSGLLRNDSFI
+138 
-153 TSYLQSAEGSLSW
+153 
-166 ANKPLSKKLAERELK
+166 
-181 ASEEKPKVAQDLI
+181 
-194 GEEKPKVAQD
+194 
-204 LIGEEREKV
+204 
-213 AGNLSDLEKKRVAQN
+213 
-228 SDFNINGTITKVQPS
+228 
-243 DGTVPVNPIYKNNL
+243 
-257 FLDNIKEFQAD
+257 DNIKEFQAD

-275 QIKYATQ
+275 QIQYATQ
-282 IMDYEKNDIK
+282 TMDYEKNDIK

-298 PKKEK
+298 PIKEK

-331 YIVAFVVILIFLA
+331 YIVAFVVVLIFLA

-540 NAIRYTPEKEDIII
+540 NAIRYTPNKEDIII
-554 SVIDEKNRI
+554 STIDEKNHI
-563 EVCIENKGSHI
+563 KVCIENKGAHI

-580 KIWDRFYRVDAS
+580 KIWDRFYRVDAA

>member
-1 MRKGIVL
+1 MKKGIVL
-8 KLFALTTAL
+8 KLFTLTTAL

-56 LNYAGSADGI
+56 LNYAGNAEEI

-76 NNTWITTLD
+76 SNTWITTLD
-85 QNGNLKHADDFYVEI
+85 KNGNLKHTDDFYFEVTI
-100 TLERLAEK
+100 DRRQQK
-108 QFGQKTIT
+108 SFGQQIFK
-116 IPLYNLMNIDE
+116 IPLGNLVNIEE
-127 IESRILPSLVG
+127 IDNKLSEQFLGQEI
-138 KKVYFSGLLRNDSFI
+138 YFSGVRKEDSFI
-153 TSYLQSAEGSLSW
+153 PFSFSLSKQNLSGS
-166 ANKPLSKKLAERELK
+166 NKPLEKAFNEKMSKLNE
-181 ASEEKPKVAQDLI
+181 
-194 GEEKPKVAQD
+194 
-204 LIGEEREKV
+204 
-213 AGNLSDLEKKRVAQN
+213 EKKRAAEEQLVKEKKPAVQEQAAQELGVY
-228 SDFNINGTITKVQPS
+228 IGGRVTKVQLP
-243 DGTVPVNPIYKNNL
+243 DVKGPVNPIYKNGI
-257 FLDNIKEFQAD
+257 FLDSIKEFQTN
-268 LLLKESN
+268 LLLKESKPI
-275 QIKYATQ
+275 QYTTQ
-282 IMDYEKNDIK
+282 TMDYEKNDIK

-298 PKKEK
+298 PIEK

-331 YIVAFVVILIFLA
+331 YIIAFVVVLIFLA

-357 KINDTTKKIAHL
+357 KINDTTKKIAQL

-382 IGDLSQNINTLS
+382 IGDLSKNINVLS

-399 HIGQLEQ
+399 HIGQLEE

-416 TRKEFIAG
+416 TRKEFISG

-440 SILKDGVAEHKKD
+440 SILKDGVAEHKKE
-453 YYFQAMEKEVDK
+453 YYFQAMEREVDK
-465 MDILILDMLEL
+465 MDTLILDMLEL
-476 AKFESGTYNMK
+476 AKFESGTYKMK
-487 MDSFYI
+487 KDSFYI
-493 DGVIEEICEQLSSE
+493 DTVIEDICEHLSVE
-507 IEKKELSVHK
+507 IEKKELHVHK
-517 HICPAEVV
+517 NICSFEVIA
-525 GNQNRIEQVIVNFIT
+525 NQGRIEQVIVNFIT
-540 NAIRYTPEKEDIII
+540 NAIRYTPNKEDIII
-554 SVIDEKNRI
+554 STIDEKDRI
-563 EVCIENKGSHI
+563 KVCIENKGTHI

-580 KIWDRFYRVDAS
+580 KIWDRFYRVDTA
-592 RKRSQ
+592 RQRSQ

-611 ELHNAEYGVKNT
+611 ELHDAEYGVKNT

>member
-1 MRKGIVL
+1 MRNGIVL
-8 KLFALTTAL
+8 KLFTLTTAL

-56 LNYAGSADGI
+56 LNYTGNAEGI

-85 QNGNLKHADDFYVEI
+85 KNGNLKHADDFYFEVTI
-100 TLERLAEK
+100 DRWQQK
-108 QFGQKTIT
+108 SFGQQIFK
-116 IPLYNLMNIDE
+116 IPLGNLVNIEE
-127 IESRILPSLVG
+127 IDNKLSEQSLG
-138 KKVYFSGLLRNDSFI
+138 QEIYFSGVRKEDSFI
-153 TSYLQSAEGSLSW
+153 PFSFSLAKQNLSGS
-166 ANKPLSKKLAERELK
+166 NKPLEKAFKEKMKLDE
-181 ASEEKPKVAQDLI
+181 
-194 GEEKPKVAQD
+194 
-204 LIGEEREKV
+204 
-213 AGNLSDLEKKRVAQN
+213 EKKRAAGEQLVKEKRPAVQEQAAEEQN
-228 SDFNINGTITKVQPS
+228 IYIGGRVTKVQFP
-243 DGTVPVNPIYKNNL
+243 DVKGPVNPIYKNTL
-257 FLDNIKEFQAD
+257 FLDSIKEFQTD
-268 LLLKESN
+268 VLRKESN
-275 QIKYATQ
+275 QIEYSTKT
-282 IMDYEKNDIK
+282 MDYEKNDIK
-292 YKLLIK
+292 YKLLMK
-298 PKKEK
+298 PIKEK

-331 YIVAFVVILIFLA
+331 YIIAFVVVLIFLA

-382 IGDLSQNINTLS
+382 IGDLSKNINILS
-394 NKLHS
+394 NKLNS

-416 TRKEFIAG
+416 TRKEFISG

-453 YYFQAMEKEVDK
+453 YYFQAMEREVDK
-465 MDILILDMLEL
+465 MDTLILDMLEL
-476 AKFESGTYNMK
+476 AKFESGTYKMK
-487 MDSFYI
+487 MDAFYI
-493 DGVIEEICEQLSSE
+493 DTVIEDICEHLSVE
-507 IEKKELSVHK
+507 IEKKELRVHK
-517 HICPAEVV
+517 NICSFEVIA
-525 GNQNRIEQVIVNFIT
+525 NQGRIEQVIVNFIT
-540 NAIRYTPEKEDIII
+540 NAIRYTPNKEDIII
-554 SVIDEKNRI
+554 STIDEKDRI
-563 EVCIENKGSHI
+563 KVCIENKGTHI

-580 KIWDRFYRVDAS
+580 KIWDRFYRVDAA
-592 RKRSQ
+592 RHRSQ

-611 ELHNAEYGVKNT
+611 ELHDAEYGVENT

>member
-8 KLFALTTAL
+8 KLFTLTTAL

-56 LNYAGSADGI
+56 LNYAGNAEGI
-66 QKLEQDFLRE
+66 QKLEQDFFRE

-85 QNGNLKHADDFYVEI
+85 QNGNLKHVDDFYFEVTI
-100 TLERLAEK
+100 DRRK
-108 QFGQKTIT
+108 QKEFGQQIFK
-116 IPLYNLMNIDE
+116 IPLYNLVNIEE
-127 IESRILPSLVG
+127 IDNKSSDQFLGQTMSV
-138 KKVYFSGLLRNDSFI
+138 SGVKQEDSFI
-153 TSYLQSAEGSLSW
+153 PFSFMLSKQNLNGS
-166 ANKPLSKKLAERELK
+166 NKPLEKAFQEKVKLD
-181 ASEEKPKVAQDLI
+181 EEKRRAA
-194 GEEKPKVAQD
+194 GEQLVK
-204 LIGEEREKV
+204 
-213 AGNLSDLEKKRVAQN
+213 EKKPAVQEEAAQELGFYIGGRV
-228 SDFNINGTITKVQPS
+228 TKVQFP
-243 DGTVPVNPIYKNNL
+243 DVKGPVNPIYKNSI
-257 FLDNIKEFQAD
+257 FLDNIKEFQTD
-268 LLLKESN
+268 LLLKESKHI
-275 QIKYATQ
+275 QYATQ
-282 IMDYEKNDIK
+282 TMDYEKNDIK

-298 PKKEK
+298 PIKEK
-303 DGSVTYI
+303 DGSVAYI

-331 YIVAFVVILIFLA
+331 YIIAFVVVLVFLA

-382 IGDLSQNINTLS
+382 IGDLSKNINTLS

-406 DIEKERKLEN
+406 DIEKERKLEK
-416 TRKEFIAG
+416 TRKEFISG

-440 SILKDGVAEHKKD
+440 SILKDGVAEHKKE
-453 YYFQAMEKEVDK
+453 YYFQAMEREVDK
-465 MDILILDMLEL
+465 MDTLILDMLEL
-476 AKFESGTYNMK
+476 AKFESGTYKMK

-493 DGVIEEICEQLSSE
+493 DTVIEDICEHLSVE
-507 IEKKELSVHK
+507 IEKKELRVHK
-517 HICPAEVV
+517 NIGPFEVV
-525 GNQNRIEQVIVNFIT
+525 ANQGRIEQVIVNFIT
-540 NAIRYTPEKEDIII
+540 NAIRYTPNKEDIII
-554 SVIDEKNRI
+554 STIDEKNRI
-563 EVCIENKGSHI
+563 KVCIENKGTHI

-580 KIWDRFYRVDAS
+580 KIWDRFYRVDAA
-592 RKRSQ
+592 RHRSQ

-611 ELHNAEYGVKNT
+611 ELHDAEYGVKNT

-629 YFYLPKKA
+629 YFYLLKKA

>member
-8 KLFALTTAL
+8 KLFILTTAL

-43 DIKVNLNSFEKNY
+43 DIKLNLNSFEKNY
-56 LNYAGSADGI
+56 LNYAGSVEGI

-85 QNGNLKHADDFYVEI
+85 QNGNLKHADDFYFEVTI
-100 TLERLAEK
+100 DRK
-108 QFGQKTIT
+108 QQKSFGQQTFK
-116 IPLYNLMNIDE
+116 IPLYNLVNIEE
-127 IESRILPSLVG
+127 IDNKSSNPFLGQEI
-138 KKVYFSGLLRNDSFI
+138 YFSGVKKDDSYIPFYFALGKQNL
-153 TSYLQSAEGSLSW
+153 SGS
-166 ANKPLSKKLAERELK
+166 NKPLEKAFQEKRKLNE
-181 ASEEKPKVAQDLI
+181 
-194 GEEKPKVAQD
+194 
-204 LIGEEREKV
+204 
-213 AGNLSDLEKKRVAQN
+213 EKKRAAGEQLAKEKKPAVQEESAQELDAYI
-228 SDFNINGTITKVQPS
+228 SGRVTKVQLP
-243 DGTVPVNPIYKNNL
+243 DVTGPINPIYKNSI
-257 FLDNIKEFQAD
+257 FLDNIKEFQTD
-268 LLLKESN
+268 LLLKESKHI
-275 QIKYATQ
+275 QYAIQT
-282 IMDYEKNDIK
+282 MDYEKNDIK

-298 PKKEK
+298 PTKEK

-331 YIVAFVVILIFLA
+331 YIIAFVVVLIFLA

-382 IGDLSQNINTLS
+382 IGDLSKNINVLS

-406 DIEKERKLEN
+406 DIEKERKLEK
-416 TRKEFIAG
+416 TRKEFISG

-440 SILKDGVAEHKKD
+440 SILKDGVAEHKKE
-453 YYFQAMEKEVDK
+453 YYFQAMEREVDK
-465 MDILILDMLEL
+465 MDTLILDMLEL
-476 AKFESGTYNMK
+476 AKFESGTYKMK
-487 MDSFYI
+487 KDPFYI
-493 DGVIEEICEQLSSE
+493 DTVMEDICEHLSVE
-507 IEKKELSVHK
+507 IEKKELHVHK
-517 HICPAEVV
+517 NIGPFEVV
-525 GNQNRIEQVIVNFIT
+525 ANQSRIEQVIVNFIT
-540 NAIRYTPEKEDIII
+540 NAIRYTPNKEDIII
-554 SVIDEKNRI
+554 STIDEKDRI
-563 EVCIENKGSHI
+563 KVCIENKGTHI

-580 KIWDRFYRVDAS
+580 KIWDRFYRVDAA
-592 RKRSQ
+592 RQRSQ

-611 ELHNAEYGVKNT
+611 ELHDAEYGVKNT

-629 YFYLPKKA
+629 YFYLLKKA

>member
-1 MRKGIVL
+1 
-8 KLFALTTAL
+8 
-17 CMLILATIFIG
+17 
-28 QTIFFKQYYANRKVE
+28 
-43 DIKVNLNSFEKNY
+43 
-56 LNYAGSADGI
+56 
-66 QKLEQDFLRE
+66 
-76 NNTWITTLD
+76 
-85 QNGNLKHADDFYVEI
+85 
-100 TLERLAEK
+100 
-108 QFGQKTIT
+108 
-116 IPLYNLMNIDE
+116 
-127 IESRILPSLVG
+127 
-138 KKVYFSGLLRNDSFI
+138 
-153 TSYLQSAEGSLSW
+153 
-166 ANKPLSKKLAERELK
+166 
-181 ASEEKPKVAQDLI
+181 
-194 GEEKPKVAQD
+194 
-204 LIGEEREKV
+204 
-213 AGNLSDLEKKRVAQN
+213 
-228 SDFNINGTITKVQPS
+228 
-243 DGTVPVNPIYKNNL
+243 
-257 FLDNIKEFQAD
+257 
-268 LLLKESN
+268 
-275 QIKYATQ
+275 
-282 IMDYEKNDIK
+282 
-292 YKLLIK
+292 
-298 PKKEK
+298 
-303 DGSVTYI
+303 
-310 YAMAS
+310 MAS

-331 YIVAFVVILIFLA
+331 YIVAFVVVLIFLA

-357 KINDTTKKIAHL
+357 RINDTTKKIAHL

-382 IGDLSQNINTLS
+382 IGDLSENINTLS

-399 HIGQLEQ
+399 HIGQLEE

-525 GNQNRIEQVIVNFIT
+525 GNQNRIEQVIVNFLT
-540 NAIRYTPEKEDIII
+540 NAIRYTQNKENIII
-554 SVIDEKNRI
+554 STIDEKDRI
-563 EVCIENKGSHI
+563 KVCIENKGAHI

-580 KIWDRFYRVDAS
+580 KIWDRFYRVDAA
-592 RKRSQ
+592 RQRSQ

-623 EDGVLF
+623 KDGVLF

>member
-1 MRKGIVL
+1 MRNGIVL
-8 KLFALTTAL
+8 KLFTLTTAL

-43 DIKVNLNSFEKNY
+43 DIKVNLNSFAKNY
-56 LNYAGSADGI
+56 LNYAGSAEEV

-85 QNGNLKHADDFYVEI
+85 QYGNLKHADDFYFEVTI
-100 TLERLAEK
+100 DRK
-108 QFGQKTIT
+108 QQKSFGQQIFK
-116 IPLYNLMNIDE
+116 IPVCYLINIEELDNKASNQFLGQE
-127 IESRILPSLVG
+127 I
-138 KKVYFSGLLRNDSFI
+138 YFSGVKKEESFI
-153 TSYLQSAEGSLSW
+153 PFSFSLGKQNLSGS
-166 ANKPLSKKLAERELK
+166 NKPLEKAFNEKMIKLD
-181 ASEEKPKVAQDLI
+181 Q
-194 GEEKPKVAQD
+194 
-204 LIGEEREKV
+204 
-213 AGNLSDLEKKRVAQN
+213 EKKKAAEEQVVKEKKPVVQEQAAQELDAFIVGRV
-228 SDFNINGTITKVQPS
+228 TKVQFP
-243 DGTVPVNPIYKNNL
+243 DVKGPVNPIYKNNL

-275 QIKYATQ
+275 QIQYATQ
-282 IMDYEKNDIK
+282 TMDYEKNDIK

-298 PKKEK
+298 PIKEK

-440 SILKDGVAEHKKD
+440 FILKDGVAEHKKD

-540 NAIRYTPEKEDIII
+540 NAIRYTPDKEDIII
-554 SVIDEKNRI
+554 STIDEKNYI
-563 EVCIENKGSHI
+563 KVCIENKGAHI

-580 KIWDRFYRVDAS
+580 KIWDRFYRVDAA

-623 EDGVLF
+623 EGGVLF

>member
-8 KLFALTTAL
+8 KLFTLTTAL

-56 LNYAGSADGI
+56 LNYTGNVEGI

-85 QNGNLKHADDFYVEI
+85 KNGNLKHADDFYFEVTI
-100 TLERLAEK
+100 DRRQQK
-108 QFGQKTIT
+108 SFGQQIFK
-116 IPLYNLMNIDE
+116 IPLGNLVNIEE
-127 IESRILPSLVG
+127 IDNKLSEQFLGQEI
-138 KKVYFSGLLRNDSFI
+138 YFSGVRKEDSFI
-153 TSYLQSAEGSLSW
+153 PFSFSLSKQNLSGS
-166 ANKPLSKKLAERELK
+166 NKPLEKAFQEKIKLDE
-181 ASEEKPKVAQDLI
+181 
-194 GEEKPKVAQD
+194 
-204 LIGEEREKV
+204 
-213 AGNLSDLEKKRVAQN
+213 EKKRAAGEQLAKEKKPAVQEEAAQELGVY
-228 SDFNINGTITKVQPS
+228 IGGRVTKVQLP
-243 DGTVPVNPIYKNNL
+243 DVNGPVNPIYKNSI
-257 FLDNIKEFQAD
+257 FLDNIKGFQTD

-275 QIKYATQ
+275 KIRYTTQ
-282 IMDYEKNDIK
+282 TMDYEKNDIK

-298 PKKEK
+298 PIKEK

-331 YIVAFVVILIFLA
+331 YIIAFVVVLIFLA

-357 KINDTTKKIAHL
+357 KINDTTKKIAQL

-382 IGDLSQNINTLS
+382 IGDLSKNINVLS

-399 HIGQLEQ
+399 HIGQLEE
-406 DIEKERKLEN
+406 DIEKERKLEK
-416 TRKEFIAG
+416 TRKEFISG

-453 YYFQAMEKEVDK
+453 YYFQAMEREVDK
-465 MDILILDMLEL
+465 MDTLILDMLEL
-476 AKFESGTYNMK
+476 AKFESGTYKMK
-487 MDSFYI
+487 KDSFYI
-493 DGVIEEICEQLSSE
+493 DTVIEDICEHLSVE
-507 IEKKELSVHK
+507 IEKKELRVHK
-517 HICPAEVV
+517 NICSFEVIA
-525 GNQNRIEQVIVNFIT
+525 NQGRIEQVIVNFIT
-540 NAIRYTPEKEDIII
+540 NAIRYTPNKEDIII
-554 SVIDEKNRI
+554 STIDEKDRI
-563 EVCIENKGSHI
+563 KVCIENKGTHI

-580 KIWDRFYRVDAS
+580 KIWDRFYRVDTA
-592 RKRSQ
+592 RQRSQ

-611 ELHNAEYGVKNT
+611 ELHDTEYGVKNT

>member
-8 KLFALTTAL
+8 KLFILTTAL

-100 TLERLAEK
+100 TLERWAEK

-194 GEEKPKVAQD
+194 D
-204 LIGEEREKV
+204 EERKKV

-257 FLDNIKEFQAD
+257 FLDNIKEFQTD

-275 QIKYATQ
+275 KIRYT
-282 IMDYEKNDIK
+282 IETMDFEKNDIK

-298 PKKEK
+298 PIKEK
-303 DGSVTYI
+303 DGSVAYI

-331 YIVAFVVILIFLA
+331 YIIAFVVVLVFLA

-382 IGDLSQNINTLS
+382 IGDLSKNINTLS

-406 DIEKERKLEN
+406 DIEKERKLEK
-416 TRKEFIAG
+416 TRKEFISG

-440 SILKDGVAEHKKD
+440 SILKDGVAEHKKE
-453 YYFQAMEKEVDK
+453 YYFQAMEREVDK
-465 MDILILDMLEL
+465 MDTLILDMLEL
-476 AKFESGTYNMK
+476 AKFESGTYKMK
-487 MDSFYI
+487 KDSFYI
-493 DGVIEEICEQLSSE
+493 DTVIEDICEHLSVE
-507 IEKKELSVHK
+507 IEKKELRVHK
-517 HICPAEVV
+517 NIGPFEVV
-525 GNQNRIEQVIVNFIT
+525 ANQGRIEQVIVNFIT
-540 NAIRYTPEKEDIII
+540 NAIRYTPNKEDIII
-554 SVIDEKNRI
+554 STIDEKNRI
-563 EVCIENKGSHI
+563 KVCIENKGTHI

-580 KIWDRFYRVDAS
+580 KIWDRFYRVDAA
-592 RKRSQ
+592 RHRSQ

-611 ELHNAEYGVKNT
+611 ELHDAEYGVKNT

-629 YFYLPKKA
+629 YFYLLKKA

>member
-1 MRKGIVL
+1 MKKGIVL
-8 KLFALTTAL
+8 KLFTLTTAL

-56 LNYAGSADGI
+56 LNYTGNAEGI
-66 QKLEQDFLRE
+66 QKLEQDFFRE

-85 QNGNLKHADDFYVEI
+85 QNGNLKHVDDFYFEVTI
-100 TLERLAEK
+100 DRRQQK
-108 QFGQKTIT
+108 SFGQQLFK
-116 IPLYNLMNIDE
+116 IPLYNLVNIEE
-127 IESRILPSLVG
+127 IDNKSLEQFLG
-138 KKVYFSGLLRNDSFI
+138 QEIYFSGVRKEDSFI
-153 TSYLQSAEGSLSW
+153 PFSFSLSKQNLSGS
-166 ANKPLSKKLAERELK
+166 NKPLEKAFQEKIKLDE
-181 ASEEKPKVAQDLI
+181 
-194 GEEKPKVAQD
+194 
-204 LIGEEREKV
+204 
-213 AGNLSDLEKKRVAQN
+213 EKKRAAGEQLAKEKKPAVQEEAAQELGVY
-228 SDFNINGTITKVQPS
+228 IGGRVTKVQLP
-243 DGTVPVNPIYKNNL
+243 DVNGPVNPIYKNSI
-257 FLDNIKEFQAD
+257 FLDNIKGFQTD

-275 QIKYATQ
+275 KIRYTTQ
-282 IMDYEKNDIK
+282 TIDYEKNDIK

-298 PKKEK
+298 PIKEK
-303 DGSVTYI
+303 DGSVAYI

-331 YIVAFVVILIFLA
+331 YIIAFVVVLIFLA

-382 IGDLSQNINTLS
+382 IGDLSKNINILS
-394 NKLHS
+394 NKLNS

-416 TRKEFIAG
+416 TRKEFISG

-440 SILKDGVAEHKKD
+440 SILKDGVAEHKKE
-453 YYFQAMEKEVDK
+453 YYFQAMEREVDK
-465 MDILILDMLEL
+465 MDTLILDMLEL
-476 AKFESGTYNMK
+476 AKFESGTYKMK
-487 MDSFYI
+487 KSSFYI
-493 DGVIEEICEQLSSE
+493 DTVIEDICEHLSVE
-507 IEKKELSVHK
+507 IEKKELHVHK
-517 HICPAEVV
+517 NIRSFELIA
-525 GNQNRIEQVIVNFIT
+525 NQGRIEQVIVNFIT
-540 NAIRYTPEKEDIII
+540 NAIRYTPNKEDIII
-554 SVIDEKNRI
+554 STIDDKDRI
-563 EVCIENKGSHI
+563 KVCIENKGTHI

-580 KIWDRFYRVDAS
+580 KIWDRFYRVDAA
-592 RKRSQ
+592 RQRSQ

-611 ELHNAEYGVKNT
+611 ELHDAEYGVKNT
-623 EDGVLF
+623 GDGVLF

>member
-8 KLFALTTAL
+8 KLFTLTTAL

-56 LNYAGSADGI
+56 LNYAGNAEGI

-85 QNGNLKHADDFYVEI
+85 KNGNLKHTDDFYFEVTI
-100 TLERLAEK
+100 DRRQQK
-108 QFGQKTIT
+108 SFGQQIFK
-116 IPLYNLMNIDE
+116 IPLGNLVNIEE
-127 IESRILPSLVG
+127 IDNKLSEQFLGQEI
-138 KKVYFSGLLRNDSFI
+138 YFSGVRKEDSFI
-153 TSYLQSAEGSLSW
+153 PFSFSLSKQNLSGS
-166 ANKPLSKKLAERELK
+166 NKPLEKAFNEKMSKLNE
-181 ASEEKPKVAQDLI
+181 
-194 GEEKPKVAQD
+194 
-204 LIGEEREKV
+204 
-213 AGNLSDLEKKRVAQN
+213 EKKRAAEEQLVKEKKPAVQEQAAQELGVY
-228 SDFNINGTITKVQPS
+228 IGGRVTKVQLP
-243 DGTVPVNPIYKNNL
+243 DVKGPVNPIYKNGI
-257 FLDNIKEFQAD
+257 FLDSIKEFQTN
-268 LLLKESN
+268 LLLKESKPI
-275 QIKYATQ
+275 QYTTQ
-282 IMDYEKNDIK
+282 TMDYEKNDIK

-298 PKKEK
+298 PIEK

-331 YIVAFVVILIFLA
+331 YIIAFVVVLIFLA

-357 KINDTTKKIAHL
+357 KINDTTKKIAQL

-382 IGDLSQNINTLS
+382 IGDLSKNINVLS

-399 HIGQLEQ
+399 HIGQLEE

-416 TRKEFIAG
+416 TRKEFISG

-440 SILKDGVAEHKKD
+440 SILKDGVAEHKKE
-453 YYFQAMEKEVDK
+453 YYFQAMEREVDK
-465 MDILILDMLEL
+465 MDTLILDMLEL
-476 AKFESGTYNMK
+476 AKFESGTYKMK
-487 MDSFYI
+487 KSSFYI
-493 DGVIEEICEQLSSE
+493 DTVIEDICEHLSVE
-507 IEKKELSVHK
+507 IEKKELHVHK
-517 HICPAEVV
+517 NICSFEVIA
-525 GNQNRIEQVIVNFIT
+525 NQGRIEQVIVNFIT
-540 NAIRYTPEKEDIII
+540 NAIRYTPNKEEIII
-554 SVIDEKNRI
+554 STIDEKDCI
-563 EVCIENKGSHI
+563 KVCIENKGTHI
-574 EEEQLD
+574 EAEQLD
-580 KIWDRFYRVDAS
+580 KIWDRFYRVDTA
-592 RKRSQ
+592 RQRSQ

-611 ELHNAEYGVKNT
+611 ELHDAEYGVKNT

>member
-8 KLFALTTAL
+8 KLFTLTTAL

-56 LNYAGSADGI
+56 LNYVGNAEGI

-76 NNTWITTLD
+76 NNTWITILD
-85 QNGNLKHADDFYVEI
+85 QNGNLKHVDDFYFEVTI
-100 TLERLAEK
+100 DRK
-108 QFGQKTIT
+108 QQKSFGQQIFK
-116 IPLYNLMNIDE
+116 IPLGNLVNIEE
-127 IESRILPSLVG
+127 IDNKLSENFSGQEI
-138 KKVYFSGLLRNDSFI
+138 YFSGVRKEESFI
-153 TSYLQSAEGSLSW
+153 PFSFSLGKQNLSGS
-166 ANKPLSKKLAERELK
+166 NKPLEKAFNEKMIKLD
-181 ASEEKPKVAQDLI
+181 Q
-194 GEEKPKVAQD
+194 
-204 LIGEEREKV
+204 
-213 AGNLSDLEKKRVAQN
+213 EKKKADEEQVVKEKKPAVQEQAAQELNAPIVGRV
-228 SDFNINGTITKVQPS
+228 TKVQFP
-243 DGTVPVNPIYKNNL
+243 DVKGPVNPIYKNNL

-268 LLLKESN
+268 LLLKEGKN
-275 QIKYATQ
+275 IQDTTR

-331 YIVAFVVILIFLA
+331 YIVAFVVVLIFLA

-540 NAIRYTPEKEDIII
+540 NAIRYTPHKEDIII
-554 SVIDEKNRI
+554 STIDGKDHI
-563 EVCIENKGSHI
+563 KVCIENKGAHI

-580 KIWDRFYRVDAS
+580 KIWDRFYRVDAA

>member
-8 KLFALTTAL
+8 KLFILTTAL

-56 LNYAGSADGI
+56 LNYAGNAEGI
-66 QKLEQDFLRE
+66 QKLEQDFFRE

-85 QNGNLKHADDFYVEI
+85 QNGNLKHVDDFYFEVTIDRREQ
-100 TLERLAEK
+100 K
-108 QFGQKTIT
+108 SFGQQIFK
-116 IPLYNLMNIDE
+116 IPLYNLVNIEE
-127 IESRILPSLVG
+127 IDNKSSDQFLGQTMHV
-138 KKVYFSGLLRNDSFI
+138 SGVKQEDSFI
-153 TSYLQSAEGSLSW
+153 PFSFTLSKQNLNGS
-166 ANKPLSKKLAERELK
+166 NKPLEK
-181 ASEEKPKVAQDLI
+181 AFQ
-194 GEEKPKVAQD
+194 
-204 LIGEEREKV
+204 EKV
-213 AGNLSDLEKKRVAQN
+213 KLDEEKKRAAGEQLVKEKKPAVQEEAAQELG
-228 SDFNINGTITKVQPS
+228 FYIGGRVTKVQLP
-243 DGTVPVNPIYKNNL
+243 DVKGPVNPIYKNSI
-257 FLDNIKEFQAD
+257 FLDNIKEFQTD
-268 LLLKESN
+268 LLLKESKHI
-275 QIKYATQ
+275 QYAIQT
-282 IMDYEKNDIK
+282 MDYEKNDIK

-298 PKKEK
+298 PIKEK
-303 DGSVTYI
+303 DGSVAYI

-331 YIVAFVVILIFLA
+331 YIIAFVVVLVFLA

-357 KINDTTKKIAHL
+357 KINDTTKKIAQL

-382 IGDLSQNINTLS
+382 IGDLSKNINVLS

-406 DIEKERKLEN
+406 DIEKERKLEK
-416 TRKEFIAG
+416 TRKEFISG

-440 SILKDGVAEHKKD
+440 SILKDGVAEHKKE
-453 YYFQAMEKEVDK
+453 YYFQAMEREVDK
-465 MDILILDMLEL
+465 MDTLILDMLEL
-476 AKFESGTYNMK
+476 AKFESGTYKMK
-487 MDSFYI
+487 KDSFYI
-493 DGVIEEICEQLSSE
+493 DTVIEDICEHLSVE
-507 IEKKELSVHK
+507 MEKKELHVHK
-517 HICPAEVV
+517 NIRSFEVIA
-525 GNQNRIEQVIVNFIT
+525 NQGRIEQVIVNFIT
-540 NAIRYTPEKEDIII
+540 NAIRYTPNKEDIII
-554 SVIDEKNRI
+554 STIDEKDRI
-563 EVCIENKGSHI
+563 KVCIENKGTHI

-580 KIWDRFYRVDAS
+580 KIWDRFYRVDAA
-592 RKRSQ
+592 RHRSQ

-611 ELHNAEYGVKNT
+611 ELHEAEYGVKNT

>member
-8 KLFALTTAL
+8 KLFILTTAL

-43 DIKVNLNSFEKNY
+43 DIKLNLNSFEKNY
-56 LNYAGSADGI
+56 LNYAGSVEGM
-66 QKLEQDFLRE
+66 QKMEQDFLRE

-85 QNGNLKHADDFYVEI
+85 QNGNLKHADDFYFEVTI
-100 TLERLAEK
+100 NRWQQK
-108 QFGQKTIT
+108 RFGQQIFK
-116 IPLYNLMNIDE
+116 IPLYNLVNIEE
-127 IESRILPSLVG
+127 IDNKPSNQFLG
-138 KKVYFSGLLRNDSFI
+138 QEIYFSGVKKEDRFIPFSF
-153 TSYLQSAEGSLSW
+153 SLSKENLNGL
-166 ANKPLSKKLAERELK
+166 NKPLEKAFKEKMKAVGEQVGKEKRPAVQEPAAQELD
-181 ASEEKPKVAQDLI
+181 AII
-194 GEEKPKVAQD
+194 G
-204 LIGEEREKV
+204 GR
-213 AGNLSDLEKKRVAQN
+213 
-228 SDFNINGTITKVQPS
+228 ITKVQFP
-243 DGTVPVNPIYKNNL
+243 DVKGPINPIYKNTL
-257 FLDNIKEFQAD
+257 FLDSIKEFQTD
-268 LLLKESN
+268 VVLKESN
-275 QIKYATQ
+275 QIEYSTKT
-282 IMDYEKNDIK
+282 MDYEKNDIK
-292 YKLLIK
+292 YKLLMK
-298 PKKEK
+298 PIKEK

-331 YIVAFVVILIFLA
+331 YIIAFVVVLIFLA

-369 DFTEKIPITSKDE
+369 DFTEQIPITSKDE
-382 IGDLSQNINTLS
+382 IGDLSKNINVLS

-416 TRKEFIAG
+416 TRKEFISG

-440 SILKDGVAEHKKD
+440 SILKDGVAEHKKE
-453 YYFQAMEKEVDK
+453 YYFGAMEREVDK
-465 MDILILDMLEL
+465 MDTLILDMLEL
-476 AKFESGTYNMK
+476 AKFESGTYKMK
-487 MDSFYI
+487 KDPFYI
-493 DGVIEEICEQLSSE
+493 DTVMDDICEHLSVE
-507 IEKKELSVHK
+507 IEKKELHVHK
-517 HICPAEVV
+517 NIGPFEVV
-525 GNQNRIEQVIVNFIT
+525 ANQGRIEQVIVNFIT
-540 NAIRYTPEKEDIII
+540 NAIRYTPNKEDIII
-554 SVIDEKNRI
+554 STIDEKDRI
-563 EVCIENKGSHI
+563 KVCIENKGTHI

-580 KIWDRFYRVDAS
+580 KIWDRFYRVDAA
-592 RKRSQ
+592 RQRSQ

-611 ELHNAEYGVKNT
+611 ELHDAEYGAENT

-629 YFYLPKKA
+629 YFYLPKKV

>member
-8 KLFALTTAL
+8 KLFILTTAL

-43 DIKVNLNSFEKNY
+43 DIKLNLNSFEKNY
-56 LNYAGSADGI
+56 LNYAGSVEGI

-85 QNGNLKHADDFYVEI
+85 QNGNLKHADDFYFEVTI
-100 TLERLAEK
+100 NRWQQK
-108 QFGQKTIT
+108 RFGQQIFK
-116 IPLYNLMNIDE
+116 IPLYNLVNIEE
-127 IESRILPSLVG
+127 IDNKPSNQFLG
-138 KKVYFSGLLRNDSFI
+138 QEIYFSGVKKEDRFIPFSF
-153 TSYLQSAEGSLSW
+153 SLSKENLNGL
-166 ANKPLSKKLAERELK
+166 NKPLEKAFKEKMKAVGEQVGKEKKPAVQEPAARELD
-181 ASEEKPKVAQDLI
+181 AVI
-194 GEEKPKVAQD
+194 G
-204 LIGEEREKV
+204 GR
-213 AGNLSDLEKKRVAQN
+213 
-228 SDFNINGTITKVQPS
+228 ITKVQFP
-243 DGTVPVNPIYKNNL
+243 DVKGPVNPIYKNTL
-257 FLDNIKEFQAD
+257 FLDSIKEFQTD
-268 LLLKESN
+268 VVLKESN
-275 QIKYATQ
+275 QIEYSTKT
-282 IMDYEKNDIK
+282 MDYEKNDIK

-298 PKKEK
+298 PTKEK

-331 YIVAFVVILIFLA
+331 YIIAFVVVLIFLA

-369 DFTEKIPITSKDE
+369 DFTEQIPITSKDE
-382 IGDLSQNINTLS
+382 IGDLSKNINVLS

-416 TRKEFIAG
+416 TRKEFISG

-440 SILKDGVAEHKKD
+440 SILKDGVAEHKKE
-453 YYFQAMEKEVDK
+453 YYFGAMEREVDK
-465 MDILILDMLEL
+465 MDTLILDMLEL
-476 AKFESGTYNMK
+476 AKFESGTYKMK
-487 MDSFYI
+487 KDPFYI
-493 DGVIEEICEQLSSE
+493 DTVMDDICEHLSVE
-507 IEKKELSVHK
+507 IEKKELHVHK
-517 HICPAEVV
+517 NIGPFEVV
-525 GNQNRIEQVIVNFIT
+525 ANQGRIEQVIVNFIT
-540 NAIRYTPEKEDIII
+540 NAIRYTPNKEDIII
-554 SVIDEKNRI
+554 STIDEKDRI
-563 EVCIENKGSHI
+563 KVCIENKGTHI

-580 KIWDRFYRVDAS
+580 KIWDRFYRVDAA
-592 RKRSQ
+592 RQRSQ

-611 ELHNAEYGVKNT
+611 ELHDAEYGAENT

>member
-1 MRKGIVL
+1 MKKGIVL
-8 KLFALTTAL
+8 KLFTLTTAL

-56 LNYAGSADGI
+56 LNRAGNAEEI

-85 QNGNLKHADDFYVEI
+85 KNGNLKHADDFYFEVTI
-100 TLERLAEK
+100 DRRQQK
-108 QFGQKTIT
+108 SFGQQIFK
-116 IPLYNLMNIDE
+116 IPLGNLVNIEE
-127 IESRILPSLVG
+127 IDNKLSEQFLGQEI
-138 KKVYFSGLLRNDSFI
+138 YFSGVRKEDSFI
-153 TSYLQSAEGSLSW
+153 PFSFSLSKQNLSGS
-166 ANKPLSKKLAERELK
+166 NKPLEKAFNEKMSKLNE
-181 ASEEKPKVAQDLI
+181 
-194 GEEKPKVAQD
+194 
-204 LIGEEREKV
+204 
-213 AGNLSDLEKKRVAQN
+213 EKKRAVEEQLVKEKKPAVQEQAAQELGVY
-228 SDFNINGTITKVQPS
+228 IGGRVTKVQLP
-243 DGTVPVNPIYKNNL
+243 DVKGPVNPIYKNGI
-257 FLDNIKEFQAD
+257 FLDSIKEFQTN
-268 LLLKESN
+268 LLLKESKSI
-275 QIKYATQ
+275 QYTTQ
-282 IMDYEKNDIK
+282 TMDYEKNDIK

-298 PKKEK
+298 PIEK
-303 DGSVTYI
+303 DGSVIYI

-331 YIVAFVVILIFLA
+331 YIIAFVVVLIFLA

-357 KINDTTKKIAHL
+357 KINDTTKKIAQL

-382 IGDLSQNINTLS
+382 IGDLSKNINVLS

-399 HIGQLEQ
+399 HIGQLEE

-416 TRKEFIAG
+416 TRKEFISG

-440 SILKDGVAEHKKD
+440 SILKDGVAEHKKE
-453 YYFQAMEKEVDK
+453 YYFQAMEREVDK
-465 MDILILDMLEL
+465 MDTLILDMLEL
-476 AKFESGTYNMK
+476 AKFESGTYKMK
-487 MDSFYI
+487 KSSFYI
-493 DGVIEEICEQLSSE
+493 DTVIEDICEHLSVE
-507 IEKKELSVHK
+507 IEKKELHVHK
-517 HICPAEVV
+517 NIHSFELIA
-525 GNQNRIEQVIVNFIT
+525 NQGRIEQVIVNFIT
-540 NAIRYTPEKEDIII
+540 NAIRYTPNKEDIII
-554 SVIDEKNRI
+554 STIDEKDRI
-563 EVCIENKGSHI
+563 KVCIENKGTHI

-580 KIWDRFYRVDAS
+580 KIWDRFYRVDTA
-592 RKRSQ
+592 RQRSQ

-611 ELHNAEYGVKNT
+611 ELHDAEYGVKNT

>member
-1 MRKGIVL
+1 MKKGIVL
-8 KLFALTTAL
+8 KLFTLTTAL

-56 LNYAGSADGI
+56 LNRAGNAEEI

-85 QNGNLKHADDFYVEI
+85 KNGNLKHADDFYFEVTI
-100 TLERLAEK
+100 DRRQQK
-108 QFGQKTIT
+108 SFGQQIFK
-116 IPLYNLMNIDE
+116 IPLGNLVNIEE
-127 IESRILPSLVG
+127 IDNKLSEQFLGQEI
-138 KKVYFSGLLRNDSFI
+138 YFSGVRKEDSFI
-153 TSYLQSAEGSLSW
+153 PFSFSLSKQNLSGS
-166 ANKPLSKKLAERELK
+166 NKPLEKAFNEKMSKLNE
-181 ASEEKPKVAQDLI
+181 
-194 GEEKPKVAQD
+194 
-204 LIGEEREKV
+204 
-213 AGNLSDLEKKRVAQN
+213 EKKRAVEEQLVKEKKPAVQEQAAQELGVY
-228 SDFNINGTITKVQPS
+228 IGGRVTKVQLP
-243 DGTVPVNPIYKNNL
+243 DVKGPVNPIYKNGI
-257 FLDNIKEFQAD
+257 FLDSIKEFQTN
-268 LLLKESN
+268 LLLKESKSI
-275 QIKYATQ
+275 QYTTQ
-282 IMDYEKNDIK
+282 TMDYEKNDIK

-298 PKKEK
+298 PIEK
-303 DGSVTYI
+303 DGSVIYI

-331 YIVAFVVILIFLA
+331 YIIAFVVVLIFLA

-357 KINDTTKKIAHL
+357 KINDTTKKIAQL

-382 IGDLSQNINTLS
+382 IGDLSKNINVLS

-399 HIGQLEQ
+399 HIGQLEE

-416 TRKEFIAG
+416 TRKEFISG

-440 SILKDGVAEHKKD
+440 SILKDGVAEHKKE
-453 YYFQAMEKEVDK
+453 YYFQAMEREVDK
-465 MDILILDMLEL
+465 MDTLILDMLEL
-476 AKFESGTYNMK
+476 AKFESGTYKMK
-487 MDSFYI
+487 KSSFYI
-493 DGVIEEICEQLSSE
+493 DTVIEDICEHLSVE
-507 IEKKELSVHK
+507 IEKKELHVHK
-517 HICPAEVV
+517 NIHSFEVIA
-525 GNQNRIEQVIVNFIT
+525 NQGRIEQVIVNFIT
-540 NAIRYTPEKEDIII
+540 NAIRYTPNKEDIII
-554 SVIDEKNRI
+554 STIDEKDRI
-563 EVCIENKGSHI
+563 KVCIENKGTHI

-580 KIWDRFYRVDAS
+580 KIWDRFYRVDTA
-592 RKRSQ
+592 RQRSQ

-611 ELHNAEYGVKNT
+611 ELHDAEYGVKNT

>member
-1 MRKGIVL
+1 MKKGIVL
-8 KLFALTTAL
+8 KLFTLTTAL

-56 LNYAGSADGI
+56 LNYTGNAEGI
-66 QKLEQDFLRE
+66 QKLEQDFFRE

-85 QNGNLKHADDFYVEI
+85 QNGNLKHVDDFYFEVTI
-100 TLERLAEK
+100 DRRQQK
-108 QFGQKTIT
+108 SFGQQLFK
-116 IPLYNLMNIDE
+116 IPLYNLVNIEE
-127 IESRILPSLVG
+127 IDNKSLEQFLG
-138 KKVYFSGLLRNDSFI
+138 QEIYFSGVRKEDSFI
-153 TSYLQSAEGSLSW
+153 PFSFSLSKQNLSGS
-166 ANKPLSKKLAERELK
+166 NKPLEKAFQEKIKLDE
-181 ASEEKPKVAQDLI
+181 
-194 GEEKPKVAQD
+194 
-204 LIGEEREKV
+204 
-213 AGNLSDLEKKRVAQN
+213 EKKRAAGEQLAKEKKPAVQEEAAQELGVY
-228 SDFNINGTITKVQPS
+228 IGGRVTKVQLP
-243 DGTVPVNPIYKNNL
+243 DVNGPVNPIYKNSI
-257 FLDNIKEFQAD
+257 FLDNIKGFQTD

-275 QIKYATQ
+275 KIRYTTQ
-282 IMDYEKNDIK
+282 TIDYEKNDIK

-298 PKKEK
+298 PIKEK
-303 DGSVTYI
+303 DGSVAYI

-331 YIVAFVVILIFLA
+331 YIIAFVVVLIFLA

-382 IGDLSQNINTLS
+382 IGDLSKNINILS
-394 NKLHS
+394 NKLNS

-416 TRKEFIAG
+416 TRKEFISG

-440 SILKDGVAEHKKD
+440 SILKDGVAEHKKE
-453 YYFQAMEKEVDK
+453 YYFQAMEREVDK
-465 MDILILDMLEL
+465 MDTLILDMLEL
-476 AKFESGTYNMK
+476 AKFESGTYKMK
-487 MDSFYI
+487 KSSFYI
-493 DGVIEEICEQLSSE
+493 DTVIEDICEHLSVE
-507 IEKKELSVHK
+507 IEKKELHVHK
-517 HICPAEVV
+517 NIRSFEVIA
-525 GNQNRIEQVIVNFIT
+525 NQGRIEQVIVNFIT
-540 NAIRYTPEKEDIII
+540 NAIRYTPNKEDIII
-554 SVIDEKNRI
+554 STIDDKDRI
-563 EVCIENKGSHI
+563 KVCIENKGTHI

-580 KIWDRFYRVDAS
+580 KIWDRFYRVDAA
-592 RKRSQ
+592 RQRSQ

-611 ELHNAEYGVKNT
+611 ELHDAEYGVKNT
-623 EDGVLF
+623 GDGVLF